1 VTACLAR
8 ADLHLCNG
16 APDLAWPALEDAA
29 RVTGDRAHLLP
40 EAGRY
45 ARLQHQWSWARRNET
60 GPVASLSL
68 MDGLEVRL
76 FDEAVAAPSGA
87 AVLEQVVTLGL
98 LGPLA
103 RLVAAGVQHP
113 AVPPRL
119 PGESAAQLI
128 ARVYPHPQ
136 RTAIP
141 AAIGLVAG
149 PPIARC

>member
-16 APDLAWPALEDAA
+16 EPDLAWSVLEDAA

-45 ARLQHQWSWARRNET
+45 ARLQHQWSWATRRNPA
-60 GPVASLSL
+60 GPAASLSL
-68 MDGLEVRL
+68 IDGLEVRL
-76 FDEAVAAPSGA
+76 FDEAVAAPPRA
-87 AVLEQVVTLGL
+87 TVLEQVVTMGL

-103 RLVAAGVQHP
+103 RLVASGVRHP
-113 AVPPRL
+113 AVPPLQR
-119 PGESAAQLI
+119 GESAAQLI
-128 ARVYPHPQ
+128 ARVYPHTQ

-141 AAIGLVAG
+141 SAIRLPVLA
-149 PPIARC
+149 